1 MNNLENNNNELT
13 DFQEETV
20 KKVNRKAFGNVEPQL
35 TPLEASIQ
43 SRRNDL
49 SEAALC
55 AMFELTH
62 EQLNV
67 ILDKLPPVGD
77 CNC

>member
-1 MNNLENNNNELT
+1 MNNLENNTETDLT
-13 DFQEETV
+13 PV
-20 KKVNRKAFGNVEPQL
+20 KKQRKAFGAVEIEL
-35 TPLEASIQ
+35 NSLEQSIQ

-49 SEAALC
+49 SEAAIC

-62 EQLNV
+62 EQLNE
-67 ILDKLPPVGD
+67 ILLKLPPVED

>member
-1 MNNLENNNNELT
+1 MNELEINNNTEVNDLT
-13 DFQEETV
+13 FN
-20 KKVNRKAFGNVEPQL
+20 KKQRKAFGDVEPQL
-35 TPLEASIQ
+35 TELEASIQ

-62 EQLNV
+62 EQLTE
-67 ILDKLPPVGD
+67 ILSKLPAPD
-77 CNC
+77 NCNC

>member
-1 MNNLENNNNELT
+1 METLENNT
-13 DFQEETV
+13 PIIPQEEVVV
-20 KKVNRKAFGNVEPQL
+20 KTNRKAFGAVEPQL
-35 TPLEASIQ
+35 TSLEASIQ

-62 EQLNV
+62 EQLSE
-67 ILDKLPPVGD
+67 IIAKLPPPDD

>member
-1 MNNLENNNNELT
+1 MNNLENNTEI
-13 DFQEETV
+13 
-20 KKVNRKAFGNVEPQL
+20 KKQRKAFGDVEPEL
-35 TPLEASIQ
+35 SHLEASIQ
-43 SRRNDL
+43 ARRNDL

-62 EQLNV
+62 EQLTA

>member
-1 MNNLENNNNELT
+1 MENLENNIPVVS
-13 DFQEETV
+13 QEETPI
-20 KKVNRKAFGNVEPQL
+20 KTTRKAFGNVEPQL
-35 TPLEASIQ
+35 TSLEASIQ
-43 SRRNDL
+43 SRRSDL

-62 EQLNV
+62 EQLTE
-67 ILDKLPPVGD
+67 IIAKLPPPND

>member
-1 MNNLENNNNELT
+1 MNNLENNIET
-13 DFQEETV
+13 DLVPV
-20 KKVNRKAFGNVEPQL
+20 KKQRKAFGDVEIEL
-35 TPLEASIQ
+35 NSLEQSIQ

-62 EQLNV
+62 EQLNE
-67 ILDKLPPVGD
+67 ILLKLPPAED